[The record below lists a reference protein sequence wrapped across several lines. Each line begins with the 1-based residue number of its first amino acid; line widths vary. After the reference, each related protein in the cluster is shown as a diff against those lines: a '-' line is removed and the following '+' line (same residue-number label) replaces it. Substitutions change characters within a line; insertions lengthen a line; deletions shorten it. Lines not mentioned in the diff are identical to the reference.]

1 MQVGSSGLSRGSLVL
16 ACLNHRLQYPLVNV
30 SKKLWKIT
38 MLLMGKSPISMGIFN
53 SYVKF
58 PEGNWDYL
66 LNPQQLKIDELVCR
80 VRFAAST
87 MVPMLRH
94 GYIAR
99 WCQAVSPSC
108 VKKTTIVQYIYNIPS
123 TYRRLYILVN

>member
-16 ACLNHRLQYPLVNV
+16 AFLNHRLQYPLVNV

-53 SYVKF
+53 SYVKL

-66 LNPQQLKIDELVCR
+66 LNPQQLKID
-80 VRFAAST
+80 
-87 MVPMLRH
+87 
-94 GYIAR
+94 
-99 WCQAVSPSC
+99 
-108 VKKTTIVQYIYNIPS
+108 
-123 TYRRLYILVN
+123 